1 MATTRAK
8 KVEIKILQTKDESAL
23 IEYHDKEG
31 YPLRAYLPTSE
42 VEGKDKISLDLLELA
57 IPFGIPWAAMLDLS
71 DLTPERIEQELHKFG
86 IWTRADL
93 DHKDRLL
100 IRLATNMITKAVR
113 SAAEKG

>member
-1 MATTRAK
+1 MAATRSK
-8 KVEIKILQTKDESAL
+8 GIKISILQTKDESTL
-23 IEYHDKEG
+23 IEYQDAAG
-31 YPLRAYLPTSE
+31 YPCRAYLPTLE
-42 VEGKDKISLDLLELA
+42 VEGKDKISKATLDLA

-100 IRLATNMITKAVR
+100 IRLATNMITQAVR